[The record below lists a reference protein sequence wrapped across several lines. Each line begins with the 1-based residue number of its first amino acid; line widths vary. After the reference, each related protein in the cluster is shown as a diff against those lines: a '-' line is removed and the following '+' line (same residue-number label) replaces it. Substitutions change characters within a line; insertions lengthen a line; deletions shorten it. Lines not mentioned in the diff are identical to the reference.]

1 MKITAIIQARMGSTR
16 LPGKVL
22 LDVAGHSMLAR
33 VVRRV
38 SRARRL
44 DDLIVATSQAASDD
58 AIVEECRRLEV
69 DVFRGNEADVL
80 DRYHQAAVERK
91 AEVVVRITSD
101 CPLIDPGVI
110 DRVIAEFRDVR
121 PDYASN
127 VLRRTWP
134 RGLDTEAITADAL
147 ARVWTEAQEPYER
160 AHVTPYVYQHPQ
172 HFELHSVVQP
182 EDHSDGRWTVDS
194 QADLDFVRAVY
205 QRFDG
210 LDQFTW
216 HHVVQLLREEP
227 SLIELNRHVCQKQVV
242 EG

>member
-22 LDVAGHSMLAR
+22 LDVAGQSMLAR

-38 SRARRL
+38 RRARRL
-44 DDLIVATSQAASDD
+44 DGLVVATSEATAD
-58 AIVEECRRLEV
+58 APIVEECRRLGV
-69 DVFRGNEADVL
+69 DVFRGAEADVL
-80 DRYHQAAVERK
+80 DRYHQAAVEHK

-110 DRVIAEFRDVR
+110 DRVVAEFRHVR

-134 RGLDTEAITADAL
+134 RGLDTEVITGDAL
-147 ARVWTEAQEPYER
+147 ARAWTEAKQPFER
-160 AHVTPYVYQHPQ
+160 AHVTPYVYRHPER
-172 HFELHSVVQP
+172 FELHSVAQP
-182 EDHSDGRWTVDS
+182 EDRSDGRWTVDS

-205 QRFDG
+205 ERFDG
-210 LDQFTW
+210 LDQFSW
-216 HHVVQLLREEP
+216 HHVDRLLLNEP
-227 SLIELNRHVCQKQVV
+227 SLTELNRHVCQKQVV